1 MKMMIPLTYGSSRG
15 DFSGF
20 SAEFPDGIV
29 DAMSTRPLQVM
40 NGYEAAQIIRK
51 EEILK
56 GRKRVPII
64 ALTAHDSL
72 GPKGF
77 LMNDRLTRPVSKKIM
92 VDTVTTWAK
101 GFQLDLLGANAGQ
114 QKSLKQRNLGRRRT
128 SINDFHLERAL
139 VSKYAQHIQRG
150 YRLCNVDSKPRSFRF
165 RIIVEHLSCADR

>member
-1 MKMMIPLTYGSSRG
+1 MILLTHESSRG
-15 DFSGF
+15 DFAGI
-20 SAEFPDGIV
+20 SANSPDEDL

-40 NGYEAAQIIRK
+40 DGYEAAQIIRK
-51 EEILK
+51 EEILR

-77 LMNDRLTRPVSKKIM
+77 LMNDRLTRPVSKKMM

-114 QKSLKQRNLGRRRT
+114 QKSLKQRNMGRRKT

-139 VSKYAQHIQRG
+139 VSKGAQQIQRG
-150 YRLCNVDSKPRSFRF
+150 Y
-165 RIIVEHLSCADR
+165 HL